1 MGKQKVSKGQIS
13 NNSDDAKRE
22 QPLQAVLLADS
33 FTRSFRP
40 LSLDK
45 SKVLCPLNN
54 VAMID
59 YAIEFLAGAGVEE
72 LFVVCLDDEVEEHI
86 YQNTWTK
93 LLMQVT
99 VVKDSSLTNAGDA
112 LRELDKRNLVQSDPF
127 ILMYGDTVTNVDI
140 KPALLAHK
148 IRHKKDSAAMM
159 TLLLKEV
166 GGWKSGTRP
175 IFSPLRPSQDDL
187 VIGLDP
193 SKENRILVYEDRSQ
207 EKCTSIPCSFFKS
220 HSQVDLRCDL
230 LDCGID
236 ICSPDV
242 LARFSDEFDYRD
254 IRREFVTNSVAEEEE
269 GLQNKIHSHILGS
282 HEYAARVHDFA
293 TYAAVSRDLLLRWCY
308 PVVPDNL
315 PSGYERHYRYILQRH
330 YVYREEKRGR
340 AKIGRETTLQGPSL
354 IGSQCIVGDHC
365 IVQSTVLG
373 QECEIGSNVVLKD
386 CHLWG
391 NVIVEE
397 GATVQQSILGKNVLV
412 RSGAKIGVGC
422 IIGQGCIIGK
432 NVVLPN
438 FTRVTLME
446 DTDDDEGFDD
456 FDDFVD
462 DHNASSTEKT
472 KAEQD
477 ANKENVTSD
486 YDIVGVDGQGRVWT
500 PPLDEFDD
508 DSDDETPSALNAI
521 KSQSIGFDRTE
532 IYRNRMELQREDI
545 TDFDAIEMV
554 DQTIENYEDGAVV
567 FGGDPSHSQGGLQTI
582 GRQRGVDVVKELR
595 LICLEHETTAP
606 IENLA
611 IELNSFKFSQNASYS
626 DCTMAAMLAILERME
641 ITASMKA
648 GKLVSMLKAQLEYW
662 TPLLQKMSIGIDEE
676 KGIIKA
682 LEYAAT
688 NGGDMGTTLSTQP
701 NFRFMLQTLHDE
713 DLLSCETVLSWA
725 AERRGAETSESDTA
739 QLFLQQPTQDFL
751 EWLEESDDDE
761 SDEDSDDSDD
771 SDDTS
776 S

>member
-1 MGKQKVSKGQIS
+1 MGKQKSTRGDNS
-13 NNSDDAKRE
+13 NNDDSKRE

-54 VAMID
+54 VTMID

-72 LFVVCLDDEVEEHI
+72 LFVVCLDDDVEE
-86 YQNTWTK
+86 YVYRNTWTK

-127 ILMYGDTVTNVDI
+127 ILMHGDTVTNVDI

-159 TLLLKEV
+159 TLLLKEA
-166 GGWKSGTRP
+166 GGWKSGARP

-193 SKENRILVYEDRSQ
+193 CKENRILVYEDRSQ
-207 EKCTSIPCSFFKS
+207 AKSTSIPCSFFKS
-220 HSQVDLRCDL
+220 HSQIDLRCDL

-269 GLQNKIHSHILGS
+269 GLQNKIHGHILGS

-315 PSGYERHYRYILQRH
+315 PSGYERHYRYVLQRH
-330 YVYREEKRGR
+330 YVYREEKKGR
-340 AKIGRETTLQGPSL
+340 TKIGRAATLQGPSL
-354 IGSQCIVGDHC
+354 IGSHCIVGDHC
-365 IVQSTVLG
+365 IIESTVLG
-373 QECEIGSNVVLKD
+373 HECQIGSNAVVKG

-391 NVIVEE
+391 NVVVEE
-397 GATVQQSILGKNVLV
+397 GATVQESILGQNVIV

-422 IIGQGCIIGK
+422 LIGQGCIIGK
-432 NVVLPN
+432 NVVLPK
-438 FTRVTLME
+438 FTRVTLKE
-446 DTDDDEGFDD
+446 DTDGDDDFDD
-456 FDDFVD
+456 FDDDSD
-462 DHNASSTEKT
+462 DHEASFIEET
-472 KAEQD
+472 KAEED
-477 ANKENVTSD
+477 SSKEAVISD
-486 YDIVGVDGQGRVWT
+486 HDIVGPDGQGRVWT
-500 PPLDEFDD
+500 PPFDEFHDD
-508 DSDDETPSALNAI
+508 DDDDETSSALDVLN
-521 KSQSIGFDRTE
+521 SQSIGFDRTE
-532 IYRNRMELQREDI
+532 LYRERMELQVEDL
-545 TDFDAIEMV
+545 TDFDAVEMV
-554 DQTIENYEDGAVV
+554 DQSIENYEDGAVV
-567 FGGDPSHSQGGLQTI
+567 FCGDPSHSQDGFQTI

-595 LICLEHETTAP
+595 LICLEHETSAP

-611 IELNSFKFSQNASYS
+611 IELNSFKFSQNASYA

-641 ITASMKA
+641 ITSSMKA
-648 GKLVSMLKAQLEYW
+648 GKLVAILKAQMEYW
-662 TPLLQKMSIGIDEE
+662 SPLLQKMSIGIEEE

-688 NGGDMGTTLSTQP
+688 NGGDTGSTLSTQP
-701 NFRFMLQTLHDE
+701 NFRFVLQTLHDE
-713 DLLSCETVLSWA
+713 DLLSCETILSWA
-725 AERRGAETSESDTA
+725 AERRGDENSDIDVA
-739 QLFLQQPTQDFL
+739 SLFLQQPTQDFL
-751 EWLEESDDDE
+751 EWLEESDDE
-761 SDEDSDDSDD
+761 SDDDSEGSDDSD
-771 SDDTS
+771 
-776 S
+776 